1 MKINEL
7 FNTMEIWMTN
17 EESKLLEKLQTPV
30 KLHILSEH
38 EKYIVQAMI
47 RKNLVSKIGFENP
60 SVVANENKNSN

>member
-38 EKYIVQAMI
+38 EKYIVQTMI